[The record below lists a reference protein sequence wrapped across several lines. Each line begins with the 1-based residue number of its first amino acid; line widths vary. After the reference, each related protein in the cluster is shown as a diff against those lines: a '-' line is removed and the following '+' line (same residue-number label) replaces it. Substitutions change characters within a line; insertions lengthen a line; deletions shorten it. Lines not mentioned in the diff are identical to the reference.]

1 MNAKRFLSGLLALIM
16 LLPLAAC
23 AGDNPAIDT
32 TDAEDTASADTTA
45 AETTIATDE
54 FGREII
60 EDSVPAD
67 LKYDG
72 DVVRIFTR
80 DDNKYWLLEITAEEG
95 TGEIL
100 NDSVY
105 NRNMTVEERLG
116 IQFEYLKKP
125 GTFAVRNEWFNVLRS
140 AVQADDDS
148 IDVASVYISQGAP
161 LITEGLF
168 YDLLKV
174 DMLDFEKPWWNQ
186 SFNDE
191 MTMYDQLYASVGDL
205 MLSMTSMTVV
215 NYFNKDLLAELYP
228 NEDLYDVVFS
238 GKWTLDYMTNLVSG
252 TYNDLNGNGARD
264 DGDRYGYRVQ
274 RSTVPGDSW
283 PIALE
288 IYATTKNAQGIPELS
303 FYNEKTVN
311 AFEKLEKL
319 YTDAGSSEGKPDFM
333 HGSVLFY
340 SQQLTYTDSLRDM
353 EYEYGILPLPKY
365 DESQREYA
373 TIPQNGHSMITI
385 TKTTNDPQMVGAALE
400 LLAAESYR
408 QVTPIYF
415 EVTMKSKY
423 LRASEDAQMF
433 DLIMDSVKFNF
444 GYVWAGTRIGKLAQ
458 LMRDP
463 SIDIASTYAADA
475 ASYEAKLGDLLERL
489 ESLNKAQ

>member
-1 MNAKRFLSGLLALIM
+1 MNAKRFLSGFLALM
-16 LLPLAAC
+16 LLLPLSAC
-23 AGDNPAIDT
+23 SSDTPA
-32 TDAEDTASADTTA
+32 ADTTA
-45 AETTIATDE
+45 AAEADSADTTEAETVATDE
-54 FGREII
+54 FGREIV
-60 EDSVPAD
+60 EDGVPAD

-125 GTFAVRNEWFNVLRS
+125 GTFAVRNEWFNVLRA

-148 IDVASVYISQGAP
+148 IDSASVYISQGAP

-168 YDLLKV
+168 YNLLDV
-174 DMLDFEKPWWNQ
+174 EMLAFEKPWWNQ
-186 SFNDE
+186 SFNEE

-215 NYFNKDLLAELYP
+215 NYFNKNLLAELYP
-228 NEDLYDVVFS
+228 NENLYDMVFD
-238 GKWTLDYMTNLVSG
+238 GKWTLDYMTGLVSG
-252 TYNDLNGNGARD
+252 TYNDLNGDGARD

-283 PIALE
+283 PIALG

-303 FYNEKTVN
+303 FYNEKAVT
-311 AFEKLEKL
+311 AFEKLQKL
-319 YTDAGSSEGKPDFM
+319 YTDAGSSEGKPNFIN
-333 HGSVLFY
+333 GSVLFY

-353 EYEYGILPLPKY
+353 EDEYGILPLPKF
-365 DESQREYA
+365 DEAQKEYA

-385 TKTTNDPQMVGAALE
+385 TKTANDPQMVGAALE

-408 QVTPIYF
+408 QVTPMYF

-444 GYVWAGTRIGKLAQ
+444 GYVWAATRIGNIAQ

-463 SIDIASTYAADA
+463 AIDLASTYAANAD
-475 ASYEAKLGDLLERL
+475 SYQAKLTDLLAKL